1 MERLVDRFSSR
12 EAEAITEY
20 EAICIL
26 ATLDSLNTHSRIKWA
41 ATFFSRE
48 ATGEALWTR

>member
-26 ATLDSLNTHSRIKWA
+26 ATLGSLNAQRSLSTVFPRIRMVTWA
-41 ATFFSRE
+41 
-48 ATGEALWTR
+48 LL